1 MTDNKTTRE
10 NVILNAVIDLVR
22 DSDDEVWFGTMTQL
36 RTSILKTV
44 SKDDIVNIPGSASA
58 LRVVLN
64 SVVNR
69 LRVRKISVKFG
80 RNHFDKYVR
89 FMSR

>member
-1 MTDNKTTRE
+1 MNSNMVRE
-10 NVILNAVIDLVR
+10 NVILNAVLDLVR
-22 DSDDEVWFGTMTQL
+22 NSDDEVWFGTMTNL
-36 RTSILKTV
+36 RASILGAV
-44 SKDDIVNIPGSASA
+44 SKDDVVIIPKSASA

-64 SVVNR
+64 RVVNR

-89 FMSR
+89 FMSL